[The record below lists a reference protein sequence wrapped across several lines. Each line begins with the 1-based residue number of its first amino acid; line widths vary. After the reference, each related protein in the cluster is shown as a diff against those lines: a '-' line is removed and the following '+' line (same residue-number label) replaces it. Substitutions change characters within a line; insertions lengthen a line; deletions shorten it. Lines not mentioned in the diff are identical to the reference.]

1 MKKEPSTSLQIL
13 TLLKK
18 NGRMTA
24 RQVGEILGFTTMGA
38 RQHLI
43 ALERDSYIE
52 SEFVRQ
58 KAGRPA
64 LYFKLS
70 EKSDLF
76 FPQSYSNFI
85 VDLLRN
91 LEELDGRDKIGKVL
105 NYRREKLLKKYAPL
119 LNGDDL
125 KKKVETLTHLREEEG
140 YMAEMEEEEN
150 YFILKEH
157 NCPIHC
163 VAENYPE
170 ICRNELELYRQLLNC
185 PVERLEHL
193 VQTEKA
199 CVYRIQ
205 KKKP

>member
-1 MKKEPSTSLQIL
+1 MKEERSTRLQIL
-13 TLLKK
+13 NLLKK
-18 NGRMTA
+18 NGKMTA

-43 ALERDSYIE
+43 ALEKDSYIA

-64 LYFKLS
+64 LFFKLS
-70 EKSDLF
+70 EKSNLF
-76 FPQSYSNFI
+76 FPQSYSNFT

-105 NYRREKLLKKYAPL
+105 NHRREKLFQKYGVL

-125 KKKVETLTHLREEEG
+125 KKKVEVLVQLREEEG
-140 YMAEMEEEEN
+140 YMTELEEEED
-150 YFILKEH
+150 YFIFKEH

-170 ICRNELELYRQLLNC
+170 VCRNELELFRQLLNC

-193 VQTEKA
+193 VQTEMA
-199 CVYRIQ
+199 CIYRI